1 MKKRY
6 LFLWFPY
13 LVADHMANKQ
23 QSLKEEP
30 FALVAKEHNKQVIVT
45 MSYAAKKS
53 GLYAGMSLAD
63 SRILVPDLQA
73 FPYTAQRQQELL
85 KSMGEWLIRYTPH
98 VALDSPDGIVLEV
111 SGCTHLWESE
121 TLYLQEIKDR
131 LKRAGYHVAMTIADT
146 IAAGWAI
153 THYGKNQ
160 VVKEGEQMQAIL
172 ALPPAA
178 LRLEESLLQ
187 RLNKL
192 GFYTIDSFIRIA
204 PSTLRRRFGE
214 ALNVRIGQIS
224 GHRREPFLALLEP
237 QPYQERLQCL
247 SPIQTATGIEIAI
260 QNLLDTL
267 CLRLQKEDLG
277 IRNAQLKCYR
287 LDGKLQQIS
296 IGTNQPSI
304 HIPHLFKL
312 FELKIKQIEP
322 DLGIELFIMEA
333 ITVETLSKQQE
344 ALWSAEEKANLTEVG
359 ELLDRIGIKAGKN
372 AIRRYLPQERHWPEN
387 SVKAVND
394 LQQLPEMEW
403 PTHKPRPTSLL
414 NHPALI
420 KVSAPIPDYPPMTF
434 IYQGKMHR
442 IVKADGP
449 ERIEQEW
456 WLQQGQHRD
465 YYLVEDEAGNRYWL
479 FRSGHYDAQKTYQ
492 WFVHGFFA

>member
-6 LFLWFPY
+6 LFLWFPH

-23 QSLKEEP
+23 KSLKDQP
-30 FALVAKEHNKQVIVT
+30 FALVAKEHNKQIIIT
-45 MSYAAKKS
+45 LSYAAKKS
-53 GLYAGMSLAD
+53 GLHAGMSLAD
-63 SRILVPDLQA
+63 SRILVNDLQA

-121 TLYLQEIKDR
+121 TLYLQEIKER

-172 ALPPAA
+172 ALPPVA

-187 RLNKL
+187 RLAKL

-204 PSTLRRRFGE
+204 PSTLRRRFGD
-214 ALNVRIGQIS
+214 ALNIRIGQIL
-224 GHRREPFLALLEP
+224 GHRREAFLAISEP

-247 SPIQTATGIEIAI
+247 SPIQTAKGIEIAI

-304 HIPHLFKL
+304 YIPHLFKL

-372 AIRRYLPQERHWPEN
+372 AIMRYLPQDRHWPEN

-394 LQQLPEMEW
+394 LQQLPEIEW

-414 NHPALI
+414 NQPALI

-449 ERIEQEW
+449 ERIEREW
-456 WLQQGQHRD
+456 WLDSGEHRD
-465 YYLVEDEAGNRYWL
+465 YYYVEDENGQRYWL
-479 FRSGHYDAQKTYQ
+479 FRLGHYNTALNDK
-492 WFVHGFFA
+492 WFIHGFFA